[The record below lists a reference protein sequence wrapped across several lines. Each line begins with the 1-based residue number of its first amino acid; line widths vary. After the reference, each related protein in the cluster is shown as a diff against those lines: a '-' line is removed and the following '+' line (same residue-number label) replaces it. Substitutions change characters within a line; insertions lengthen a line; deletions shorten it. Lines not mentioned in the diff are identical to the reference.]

1 MSDKNETENPYQPP
15 VLSDQ
20 PLVKQE
26 VPSSTATL
34 NPIHWLLPI
43 AGYAYVPVAIVS
55 MVFSEVFGIT
65 DLDAGFLSFGL
76 LLPGLPLYAAAL
88 FYMNRRR
95 DKQGTNTLGLKLYHG
110 LSLIL
115 PALWVA
121 LWFWAISSGAFAT
134 V

>member
-1 MSDKNETENPYQPP
+1 MSDENETNNPYQAPT
-15 VLSDQ
+15 LSDE
-20 PLVKQE
+20 PLAKKDADA
-26 VPSSTATL
+26 PKAKL

-43 AGYAYVPVAIVS
+43 AGYAYVPVAIVLIGT
-55 MVFSEVFGIT
+55 SEVFGIM
-65 DLDAGFLSFGL
+65 DIEAGLLSFGL

-121 LWFWAISSGAFAT
+121 LWFWALSSGLFAT

>member
-1 MSDKNETENPYQPP
+1 MSDENKTDNPYQPP

-26 VPSSTATL
+26 IPSSTTTL

-43 AGYAYVPVAIVS
+43 AGYAYVPVAIV
-55 MVFSEVFGIT
+55 FIGTSEVFGIM
-65 DLDAGFLSFGL
+65 DIEAGLLSFGL

-121 LWFWAISSGAFAT
+121 LWFWAVSTGLFAT